1 MSHTF
6 VGVAVGVCWGV
17 VVVVWV
23 LGAIYYARRAT
34 RERRRQRIVP
44 VEAGIVIVAWVA
56 IAVLSNREG
65 RHLFDG
71 ALAIRIPGLVLLV
84 AATAFTLWARLSLS
98 TMWSVSAIVRDDHQ
112 LRTHGPYAVTR
123 HPIYTGLLG
132 MLIGTMLL
140 SGIGRWIQLTLI
152 GVVAFGFKTIVE
164 ERLMMSTF
172 PEAYPRYRER
182 VPRLVPGGRLRL
194 RRGRAR
200 PAA

>member
-6 VGVAVGVCWGV
+6 VGVAVGLCWGV

-23 LGAIYYARRAT
+23 LGAIYYARTAT
-34 RERRRQRIVP
+34 RARRRQRIAP
-44 VEAGIVIVAWVA
+44 VEVSLVIVAWVA
-56 IAVLSNREG
+56 IAVLCNREG
-65 RHLFDG
+65 QHLFDG
-71 ALAIRIPGLVLLV
+71 ALAIRIPGLVILA

-98 TMWSVSAIVRDDHQ
+98 TMWSLGAIVRDDHQ

-140 SGIGRWIQLTLI
+140 SGIGRWIQLVLI
-152 GVVAFGFKTIVE
+152 GGLAFGFKAIVE

-172 PEAYPRYRER
+172 PEEYPRYRER
-182 VPRLVPGGRLRL
+182 VPRLVPRPRL

-200 PAA
+200 PAG